1 MQFVPFRDS
10 KLTRLL
16 TESLGGNCKTTIC
29 ACISPSLIHFDE
41 SFSTLLFAAR
51 AMAVRTQ
58 AKRNEKIDFKY
69 MDEHGRSVSPIG
81 DGPASQNEIYLKN
94 QNSQLLNKTQELKQ
108 EVAMLKAQLSK
119 SGVRPHR

>member
-1 MQFVPFRDS
+1 MQCSRV
-10 KLTRLL
+10 LL
-16 TESLGGNCKTTIC
+16 FQQLYR
-29 ACISPSLIHFDE
+29 SLIHFDE